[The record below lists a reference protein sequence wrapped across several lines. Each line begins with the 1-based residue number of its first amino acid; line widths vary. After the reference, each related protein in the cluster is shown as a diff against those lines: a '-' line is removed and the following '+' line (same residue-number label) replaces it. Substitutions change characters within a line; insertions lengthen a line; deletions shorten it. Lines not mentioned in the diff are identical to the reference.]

1 MSLLW
6 FFNLSC
12 LWLCVLCLG
21 LLFLQHVCCNQAKE
35 KVTGSISEG
44 GDVREREAEG
54 KRSQMRLGL
63 QMVPQFC
70 GTLGLKWGESWGPK
84 SWVGNPA
91 TFQFTGGDKGIG
103 TYTPN

>member
-1 MSLLW
+1 MSAATRLRR
-6 FFNLSC
+6 
-12 LWLCVLCLG
+12 
-21 LLFLQHVCCNQAKE
+21 K

-44 GDVREREAEG
+44 GDVREREVEG